1 MSQPLSLYLHIPFCH
16 SKCTYCAFN
25 TYIRLE
31 HLISPFVEAL
41 QAELRCCAPGVAG
54 RSVHTVFFGGGTP
67 SLLQPQQLADILR
80 TIQLCYDVD
89 SSVEVSLEA
98 NPNDL
103 NEQWLAA
110 VADAGI
116 NRLSI
121 GVQSTHARDLRLFAR
136 RHDNDQ
142 VARAV
147 SDAARAGFGLVNL
160 DLIYGIPEQSLKDW
174 QQSLNE
180 TLMLEPGHLSLYA
193 LSLEAGTPLREWVAR
208 GEVSAPDD
216 DLAAEQYELA
226 SDVLAAAGYRQYEIS
241 NWALPGQECRHN
253 LQYWRNQDWLGLGP
267 GAHGHVAGMR
277 TRTCLSPQRYIEA
290 FSEEREARRFPLTP
304 ATDEFLH
311 LGRRDEIIETLI
323 MGLRLTEE
331 GVGRAEFSRRF
342 GEDVM
347 DIFGEEFQAH
357 ESRGL
362 LEINANRVRLRPA
375 GRLLSNQVFRDL
387 V

>member
-1 MSQPLSLYLHIPFCH
+1 
-16 SKCTYCAFN
+16 
-25 TYIRLE
+25 
-31 HLISPFVEAL
+31 
-41 QAELRCCAPGVAG
+41 
-54 RSVHTVFFGGGTP
+54 
-67 SLLQPQQLADILR
+67 
-80 TIQLCYDVD
+80 
-89 SSVEVSLEA
+89 
-98 NPNDL
+98 
-103 NEQWLAA
+103 
-110 VADAGI
+110 
-116 NRLSI
+116 
-121 GVQSTHARDLRLFAR
+121 
-136 RHDNDQ
+136 
-142 VARAV
+142 ARAV

-160 DLIYGIPEQSLKDW
+160 DLIYGIPEQSLRDW

-193 LSLEAGTPLREWVAR
+193 LGLEAGTPLREWVAR

-267 GAHGHVAGMR
+267 GAHGHVAGVR

-304 ATDEFLH
+304 ATDECLH
-311 LGRRDEIIETLI
+311 LGRKDEIIETLI

-362 LEINANRVRLRPA
+362 LEINADRVRLRPA